1 MYVQIPTLESESVRT
16 RTYVHVINTNYH
28 PPNPRFGSKI
38 QSLGGRKGVLGGSGP
53 PKPPIRVSRPPKPG
67 FGGPGGGSKPRFG
80 PPQTPD
86 SGVSGPPSQIPRF
99 SGGLGPTGNPLCSG
113 PEKFDFYNSWGRPLP
128 RGPKD
133 PPKKGVFEGQ
143 NPGFTSKIALFW
155 PKNPES
161 GVWGGSGPP
170 NQPRGLVYKNSI

>member
-80 PPQTPD
+80 PPKPPIR
-86 SGVSGPPSQIPRF
+86 GFRGPPARFPDFRGVWDLQVTPYAQGLKNLTFTTLGGGPSQGVPRTPQKRGFLRAKPRF
-99 SGGLGPTGNPLCSG
+99 YLQN
-113 PEKFDFYNSWGRPLP
+113 RPFLA
-128 RGPKD
+128 
-133 PPKKGVFEGQ
+133 Q
-143 NPGFTSKIALFW
+143 NPD
-155 PKNPES
+155 S